1 MHAGCPSGQ
10 QHFTRPLLELADI
23 VRAHGE
29 ALRSDCKLTGEQE
42 AVLRA
47 IVRCR
52 TASLGG
58 HVDVCDSCG
67 TETSPS
73 YNSCRNRHC
82 PKCQGQRQAEW
93 VEQRMERILPT
104 AYFHVVFTLPHELG
118 GLCMYNR
125 AELFQLLFASAS
137 ETLIELGRAPKRL
150 DAEIGVTGVLHTWTR
165 ELLFHP
171 HLHCIVTA
179 GGLRRR
185 DDRWRSAPRRYL
197 FPVKV
202 LGALFRGKF
211 LAGLRSLFEAGKL
224 RIDGPLASRETFDAM
239 LRTLYAK
246 PWIVYAKPP
255 FGGPDHVFRY
265 LGRYTHRVGISNHR
279 LRRMDEDGVTFV
291 TRHEKTTTIPCVEFL
306 RRFLLHI
313 LPKRFVKIRHYGLMA
328 PSHATTTLERARIAL
343 TAEMPAPAPPSP
355 LPNQPIAA
363 PTCRGCGAPMR
374 RTCLPAAFL
383 ARSPPPR
390 DTS

>member
-1 MHAGCPSGQ
+1 MHPACPQG
-10 QHFTRPLLELADI
+10 QHFTRPRLELADI

-29 ALRSDCKLTGEQE
+29 ALRSSCKVTAEQE

-58 HVDVCDSCG
+58 HVDVCDTCG
-67 TETSPS
+67 TQSSPS

-104 AYFHVVFTLPHELG
+104 TYFHVVFTLPHELG
-118 GLCMYNR
+118 GICMYNR
-125 AELFQLLFASAS
+125 TALFQLLFASAT
-137 ETLIELGRAPKRL
+137 ETLLELGRHPKRL
-150 DAEIGVTGVLHTWTR
+150 GAEIGITAVLHTWTR
-165 ELLFHP
+165 ELLWHP

-179 GGLRRR
+179 GGLRR
-185 DDRWRSAPRRYL
+185 DGQWKSASRRYL

-211 LAGLRSLFEAGKL
+211 LAGLRRLFDAGKL
-224 RIDGPLASRETFDAM
+224 RIEGPLAEDRGFDTL
-239 LRTLYAK
+239 LRTLYTK
-246 PWIVYAKPP
+246 SWLVYAKPP
-255 FGGPDHVFRY
+255 FGGPEHVFRY

-279 LRRMDEDGVTFV
+279 LVGMYGDGVTFV
-291 TRHEKTTTIPCVEFL
+291 TRHQDTSTVPGVEFL

-313 LPKRFVKIRHYGLMA
+313 LPKRFVKTRHYGLMA
-328 PSHATTTLERARIAL
+328 PCHATTTLERARAAL
-343 TAEMPAPAPPSP
+343 TDGVPCPARLSPQPDATSATLTCPA
-355 LPNQPIAA
+355 
-363 PTCRGCGAPMR
+363 CGAPLR
-374 RTCLPAAFL
+374 RTCLPAQPL
-383 ARSPPPR
+383 ARRPSPW